1 MAIMLKE
8 SDVLEQGIQALKECF
23 QLIPSVEIVPFE
35 RDAWEGEADFLMYVR
50 TRSANQL
57 IFVEVK
63 SPGTPKNVR
72 NVVNSLSSVL
82 RRNPAGYGMVVAP
95 YVSPKSAEICASAG
109 MGYLDLSGNCRIAFQ
124 EVFINRQNFPN
135 KYPYKAGLSS
145 LYSPK
150 AERILRV
157 LLTYPYRPWKT
168 LTLADEAQVSPGMIT
183 HVRRKLDEEEWIESN
198 PEGFQLIQPATLLQ
212 DWAENYSFRKSITL
226 DCYSIKNLAEVEKEI
241 AEACDALSI
250 RYALTSFSASNRLAP
265 MVRHPRVTA
274 YIDQSTN
281 RLAEKLSMKPVE
293 SGANVA
299 LVRPYDAGVF
309 WNAQEVEGIKI
320 ATPIQVYLDLVN
332 NRGRGEEAAT
342 FLYREV
348 IEATWQQQRMNTTRS

>member
-8 SDVLEQGIQALKECF
+8 SDVLGQGIQALKECL
-23 QLIPSVEIVPFE
+23 QLIPSVEIVSLE
-35 RDAWEGEADFLMYVR
+35 QEAQDRGADLLMYVR

-57 IFVEVK
+57 IFVEMK

-72 NVVNSLSSVL
+72 NAVNSLSSVL

-124 EVFINRQNFPN
+124 EVFINRENFLN
-135 KYPYKAGLSS
+135 KYPYKAGLST

-168 LTLADEAQVSPGMIT
+168 LALADVAQVSPGMIT
-183 HVRRKLDEEEWIESN
+183 HVRKKLDEEEWIESTS
-198 PEGFQLIQPATLLQ
+198 EGFQLAEPAKLLQ
-212 DWAENYSFRKSITL
+212 DWAENYSFRRSSAL
-226 DCYSIKNLAEVEKEI
+226 DCYSTKNLAEVEKEI
-241 AEACDALSI
+241 AEACDTLSI
-250 RYALTSFSASNRLAP
+250 SYALTSFSASNRLAP
-265 MVRHPRVTA
+265 MVRNPRVTA
-274 YIDQSTN
+274 YIDQNVN
-281 RLAEKLSMKPVE
+281 RLAEQLSLKPVE
-293 SGANVA
+293 SGANIS
-299 LVRPYDAGVF
+299 LVSPYDAGVF
-309 WNAQEVEGIKI
+309 WNAQEVNGIKI

-342 FLYREV
+342 FLYKEV